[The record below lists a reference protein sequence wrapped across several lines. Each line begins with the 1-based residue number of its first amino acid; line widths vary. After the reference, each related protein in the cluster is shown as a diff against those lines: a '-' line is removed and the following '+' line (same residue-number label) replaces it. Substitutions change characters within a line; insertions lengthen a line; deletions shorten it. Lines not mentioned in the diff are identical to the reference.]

1 MVAALLAYTVAYFE
15 IFAILGM
22 AGVYIGV
29 MVLCALVLVAA
40 LLVRCAYQ
48 DVRRLLKKLWQVTV
62 LMTTR
67 RQ

>member
-22 AGVYIGV
+22 AGVYVGV

-48 DVRRLLKKLWQVTV
+48 DVRRLVRKLWRLAMPTA
-62 LMTTR
+62 TR
-67 RQ
+67 RE